1 MKCIYCGSGGYG
13 KPCVYSPTNTH
24 AHCDDPAKCI
34 YCGSKA
40 IGFGCV
46 HNPYGRLHIKPA
58 AFFIQVKE
66 QLQKSAVLTQLF
78 ERLEQKPNTDYTSPL
93 DRMYKRMAEA
103 ITRLSEPLLEA
114 FSLQEMPILENL
126 RPEQKEIV
134 SEMTDRLSEQVSDLR
149 KTLKYANAA
158 LPTELV
164 EKILLSA
171 ILKADENS

>member
-13 KPCVYSPTNTH
+13 RPCAYSPTNTH
-24 AHCDDPAKCI
+24 VHCDDPQKCI

-40 IGFGCV
+40 LGFGCV
-46 HNPYGRLHIKPA
+46 YNPYGKLHIKPA

-66 QLQKSAVLTQLF
+66 QVQKSAVLTQLF
-78 ERLEQKPNTDYTSPL
+78 ERLGQIPDTSYTSPL
-93 DRMYKRMAEA
+93 DRLYKRMAEA
-103 ITRLSEPLLEA
+103 ITRLSEPLLDA

-126 RPEQKEIV
+126 QPEQKQTV
-134 SEMTDRLSEQVSDLR
+134 SEMTERIAEQVSDLR
-149 KTLKYANAA
+149 KTLKYANSA

-171 ILKADENS
+171 ILNADEKS